1 MNIWDSVHRGLEK
14 ASQEAARIA
23 KTQRLRGN
31 IDNLS
36 RQIQIQHDNL
46 IRKVMELFSSGKLTQ
61 NELIPLCQELTHLQQ
76 QLHVFQN
83 ELKQLQRLGTP
94 VVQSTQPAAPIAP
107 PPYAPPDPLLLGSEA
122 IAPIAYAPPLPEH
135 QTYIDTTVALSA
147 PPPPPG
153 GEPSTISAIETL
165 LLGTNVPP
173 PPPVVEKQVCPAC
186 RTEVAPGNA
195 FCHNCGSPV
204 RNNTV
209 AHLPT
214 MRAGTLEP
222 VYSEGQETIR
232 SSTAKDQVTSSSDI
246 SPPSTPQPKDGGQ

>member
-1 MNIWDSVHRGLEK
+1 MNLWDSVHRGLEK

-36 RQIQIQHDNL
+36 RQIHIQHDNL
-46 IRKVMELFSSGKLTQ
+46 LRKVIELFNSGQLTQ
-61 NELIPLCQELTHLQQ
+61 SELIPLCQELTSLQQ
-76 QLHVFQN
+76 QLHMFHN
-83 ELKQLQRLGTP
+83 ELKQLQSLGMP
-94 VVQSTQPAAPIAP
+94 PAQPAQPAAPMAP
-107 PPYAPPDPLLLGSEA
+107 PPYAPSSSLLAGSEA
-122 IAPIAYAPPLPEH
+122 IAPTVYAPQLPEH
-135 QTYIDTTVALSA
+135 QFYTDTTVPIPVP

-153 GEPSTISAIETL
+153 GEPVTVSAIETL

-173 PPPVVEKQVCPAC
+173 PPAVEKQVCPICHA
-186 RTEVAPGNA
+186 EVAPGNA

-214 MRAGTLEP
+214 ARSSTVET
-222 VYSEGQETIR
+222 VYPEGQETIR
-232 SSTAKDQVTSSSDI
+232 SSAPGDLV
-246 SPPSTPQPKDGGQ
+246 PQPKDGGQ